1 MAQNPTKR
9 TSRPLNLNVPALRIM
24 LAILISGICLFNLF
38 ITYRGLDQPEAM
50 DQAQIAR
57 NVAQGRGFTSQ
68 FLRPIDVVTADKRH
82 GRKADFNLGAMTDS
96 NNAPLNVY
104 ALAAALKMTGYDRFE
119 EVRMQE
125 DGSPIYGA
133 DRVVSA
139 VSTVFFILSL
149 VLSYILTRR
158 LFDDVVACTT
168 VVLMGLSERL
178 LAYAVSG
185 LPQPLMMCCFL
196 GAMLCLHSAIAAE
209 VNGRS
214 RAVLLYLA
222 GSFVCTALL
231 CLSGWMGLWVAFGLL
246 VFCGFY
252 FRPLGRMAIFGA
264 VVLVAILYFPLNS
277 LTASAGGITQKF
289 FTALYGCFGQ
299 QDASDI
305 MRTTDLGNTPFN
317 NAVFFLRLLG
327 YSFVGL
333 DSLYVSL
340 GSIFVTPFFFLA
352 MFNRYRNKTTQGIK
366 WAAFAAWLTS
376 CVGMALFG
384 TTSAIS
390 GSQLMVLFTPLFTAF
405 GLALM
410 FNFLGRMDLGESY
423 RAIRG
428 LAIFFVVLI
437 SSGMYLFKLPNNLHK
452 ANINGAP
459 MYPPYYPPAL
469 NLALE
474 KITYA
479 DRAVLTDQPWA
490 VAWYADR
497 PAVWLPKLLR
507 EWRDDLEPALKRGG
521 LETQG
526 VLITPT
532 SHSMLPGGLRGISSQ
547 YGDFMPLVSEGKLL
561 QYAPNHNLLFADL
574 FNKSLVDGAG
584 DDNIASLAS
593 STGRFDGRNYLMG
606 ADIMYYTT
614 CTSLI
619 DLAGRT
625 IKLKVPDKSGTYP
638 ECIVAVAENP
648 ERSPENDHVLQVK
661 MARTLNG
668 YSNLPKD
675 VAERGGMPCAV
686 SYEKTG
692 KATAELILSRC
703 AEDGSREVLGEFHLV
718 YTSPFGG
725 RYVGITKDTKDMSA
739 APVRF
744 EGSFELTR
752 RPAECVHVGGK

>member
-1 MAQNPTKR
+1 MAPDPTKR

-104 ALAAALKMTGYDRFE
+104 ALATALKMTGYDRFE

-149 VLSYILTRR
+149 VLAYILTRR

-196 GAMLCLHSAIAAE
+196 GAMLCLHSAIVAE
-209 VNGRS
+209 GERRT
-214 RAVLLYLA
+214 RAVLLYAA
-222 GSFVCTALL
+222 GAFVCMSLL
-231 CLSGWMGLWVAFGLL
+231 CLAGWMGLWTAFGLL
-246 VFCGFY
+246 VFCGLY
-252 FRPLGRMAIFGA
+252 FRPFGRMAIFGA
-264 VVLVAILYFPLNS
+264 VVLAAVLYLPLTN

-289 FTALYGCFGQ
+289 FTSLYGCFGQ
-299 QDASDI
+299 QDAADI

-333 DSLYVSL
+333 DSLYASL

-352 MFNRYRNKTTQGIK
+352 LFNRYRSKSTQGIK
-366 WAAFAAWLTS
+366 WATFAAWLTS

-384 TTSAIS
+384 TAASVGAA
-390 GSQLMVLFTPLFTAF
+390 QLMVLFTPLFTAF

-410 FNFLGRMDLGESY
+410 FNFLARLDLGESY
-423 RAIRG
+423 RMIRG

-437 SSGMYLFKLPNNLHK
+437 SSGMYLFKLPNNLHR
-452 ANINGAP
+452 ANMNGAP

-469 NLALE
+469 NLSLE
-474 KITYA
+474 KITYTN
-479 DRAVLTDQPWA
+479 RAILTDQPWA
-490 VAWYADR
+490 VAWYANR
-497 PAVWLPKLLR
+497 PAVWLPKLMR
-507 EWRDDLEPALKRGG
+507 EWKDDLEPALKRGG

-547 YGDFMPLVSEGKLL
+547 YGDFMPLAAEGKLL

-574 FNKSLVDGAG
+574 FNKTAADGAG
-584 DDNIASLAS
+584 ADNIAALAS

-606 ADIMYYTT
+606 ADIMYYTA
-614 CTSLI
+614 CSSLI

-625 IKLKVPDKSGTYP
+625 LKLTGADKITDHSEYLFAVP
-638 ECIVAVAENP
+638 ENP
-648 ERSPENDHVLQVK
+648 VRSPENSHVLQMDVAHTQK
-661 MARTLNG
+661 G

-675 VAERGGMPCAV
+675 IAENGGVPCSL

-692 KATAELILSRC
+692 KATADLILSRR
-703 AEDGSREVLGEFHLV
+703 AADGSGEVIGEFHLV
-718 YTSPFGG
+718 YTSPFSG
-725 RYVGITKDTKDMSA
+725 RFVAVSKDIEDMSA

-744 EGSFELTR
+744 EGAFGLTR
-752 RPAECVHVGGK
+752 RPAENVPIGGK